1 MADFFHGER
10 VILTGEVVF
19 IDEFTYN
26 NKRMVRVAFEDRP
39 WSFIVDKN
47 NISKKSICESA
58 PFPKCNNGEGCQTCQ
73 FNEEN

>member
-1 MADFFHGER
+1 MSDFFHGER

-26 NKRMVRVAFEDRP
+26 NKRMVKVAFEDRP

-47 NISKKSICESA
+47 SISKKETQCI
-58 PFPKCNNGEGCQTCQ
+58 K
-73 FNEEN
+73 